1 MKLKTEPVR
10 GMRDVLPPE
19 SELIR
24 TLISKFISVVKS
36 YGYLE
41 VIPPTIES
49 LELFTIK
56 SGPEIVRSMYAFKD
70 KAGRDVCLRPELT
83 ASIARI
89 YLKSLIA
96 EPKPIKVF
104 YVGNAFRYEEP
115 QMGRYREFTQMG
127 VEYLGDD
134 SLYSDLELLLILR
147 DYYKAVGLSNYTIK
161 VNNIGILRELFKSW
175 GIDDETQDLILHYM
189 DKKLLDEALTIIRRY
204 EKADVELFSELTSIT
219 TEDVGELTKISS
231 KLNANAALRVKK
243 LADLASMASRLRV
256 GHLIIDLGFA
266 RGLAYYT
273 DMIFEI
279 TVPVLN
285 ISIGGGGRYDTL
297 IELYGGP
304 PTPATGFA
312 LGVERTYLALEKLS
326 IAGKLVQGTKAML
339 LSLVNDY
346 VFTDEVASNLRANN
360 VSVDVRFISKGKL
373 GDYIGIASRKG
384 YQYVVVVGEK
394 EIKSGKITVKNLI
407 TAEQKE
413 CDVGDVAK
421 CVGV

>member
-1 MKLKTEPVR
+1 MRLKTEPVR
-10 GMRDVLPPE
+10 GVRDVLPPE

-24 TLISKFISVVKS
+24 ALVSKFISVVKS

-49 LELFTIK
+49 LELFTLK

-134 SLYSDLELLLILR
+134 SLYSDIELFLILR
-147 DYYKAVGLSNYTIK
+147 DYYKAVGLSNYIIK

-189 DKKLLDEALTIIRRY
+189 DKKLLDEALAVIRRY
-204 EKADVELFSELTSIT
+204 DKADIEIFNELTSIT
-219 TEDVGELTKISS
+219 TEDVNELIKFSS

-243 LADLASMASRLRV
+243 LADLVSTASRLGIGR
-256 GHLIIDLGFA
+256 LIIDLGFA

-273 DMIFEI
+273 DIIFEVN
-279 TVPVLN
+279 VPVLN

-312 LGVERTYLALEKLS
+312 LGVERTYLALEKLGVAS
-326 IAGKLVQGTKAML
+326 KLIQDVKAML
-339 LSLVNDY
+339 LSLVDDY
-346 VFTDEVASNLRANN
+346 VFIDEVASSLRASN
-360 VSVDVRFISKGKL
+360 VSVDVRFVSKSKL

-384 YQYVVVVGEK
+384 YQYVVIVGEK
-394 EIKSGKITVKNLI
+394 EVKSEKVTVKNLI
-407 TAEQKE
+407 TAEQRE
-413 CDVGDVAK
+413 CDASDVSK
-421 CVGV
+421 CIGA